1 MYIDPRLILDRDVVQ
16 NPYQFY
22 DALRQHAPVWRV
34 GDAPIYV
41 VTSFEGLC
49 EAARRIEDFSSELKV
64 SLYKTEYGML
74 DALPANFGAPALAI
88 ADPPAHTLHK
98 QIMFP
103 RFVARKMELLEDE
116 LSAFTAAKL
125 EGARRKGK
133 FDFMEEIGGPVPIR
147 AINRLIG
154 FRNADEKVLLK
165 TALESSEVTGGTMT
179 LEELGALKVRV
190 GEINAW
196 LDETLEE
203 RDGTSTDDVLDAVKA
218 AMLAGQFSKG
228 EALIT
233 MITLLSAGGEST
245 GALLGNAV
253 RILAEKP
260 GLVACLKADMGLL
273 PSFIEEA
280 ARLESPFRSHLR
292 SVPRETVLAGVKIP
306 AGSTMM
312 LMWGAANRDPE
323 KFDEPEKIKLDRLRE
338 HVVFGRG
345 IHQCVGNALARMEA
359 RIVLSLML
367 AYETFPSIAE
377 GQSPEWE
384 HNLQVRRH
392 RVLPL
397 TWG

>member
-1 MYIDPRLILDRDVVQ
+1 MNIDPKLILDRDVIQ
-16 NPYQFY
+16 NPYPFY
-22 DALRQHAPVWRV
+22 NALRQHAPVWRA
-34 GDAPIYV
+34 GHAPVYV
-41 VTSFEGLC
+41 VTGYEILC
-49 EAARRIEDFSSELKV
+49 EATRRIEDFSSELKV
-64 SLYKTEYGML
+64 SLYKNKDGLL
-74 DALPANFGAPALAI
+74 DAMPANFGSPALAI
-88 ADPPAHTLHK
+88 ADPPTHTLHK

-103 RFVARKMELLEDE
+103 RFVAKKMELLEEE
-116 LSAFTAAKL
+116 LSDFTAAKL
-125 EGARRKGK
+125 QEAQAKGK
-133 FDFMEEIGGPVPIR
+133 FDFMEEIGGPIPIR

-165 TALESSEVTGGTMT
+165 TALESSEVTGGAMT

-203 RDGTSTDDVLDAVKA
+203 RDGTNTEDVLDAVKA

-253 RILAEKP
+253 RILAEQP
-260 GLVACLKADMGLL
+260 SLVAHLKTNMELL
-273 PSFIEEA
+273 PPFIEEA

-292 SVPRETVLAGVKIP
+292 SVPRETELAGVKIP
-306 AGSTMM
+306 ADATLM
-312 LMWGAANRDPE
+312 LMWGAANRDPQ
-323 KFDEPEKIKLDRLRE
+323 KFDEPERIKLDRPRE

-359 RIVLSLML
+359 RIVLSAML

-377 GQSPEWE
+377 DASPEWE
-384 HNLQVRRH
+384 YNLQVRRH
-392 RVLPL
+392 RSLPL
-397 TWG
+397 NWG

>member
-1 MYIDPRLILDRDVVQ
+1 MNIDPKLILDRDVIQ
-16 NPYQFY
+16 NPYPFY
-22 DALRQHAPVWRV
+22 DALREHAPVWRV

-41 VTSFEGLC
+41 VTDYEILC

-64 SLYKTEYGML
+64 SLYKTEYGLL

-88 ADPPAHTLHK
+88 ADPPTHTLHK

-103 RFVARKMELLEDE
+103 RFVAKKMELLEDE
-116 LSAFTAAKL
+116 LCAFTAAKL
-125 EGARRKGK
+125 SEARGKGK
-133 FDFMEEIGGPVPIR
+133 FDFMEEIGGPIPIR

-165 TALESSEVTGGTMT
+165 TALDSSEVTGGTMT
-179 LEELGALKVRV
+179 LDELGALKVRV

-196 LDETLEE
+196 LDEALEE
-203 RDGTSTDDVLDAVKA
+203 RDGTNADDILDAVKA

-253 RILAEKP
+253 RILAEQP
-260 GLVACLKADMGLL
+260 DLVVYLKAHMELL

-292 SVPRETVLAGVKIP
+292 SVPRETELAGVKIP
-306 AGSTMM
+306 EGATLM
-312 LMWGAANRDPE
+312 LMWGAANRDPQ
-323 KFDEPEKIKLDRLRE
+323 KFYEPETVKLDRLRE

-359 RIVLSLML
+359 RIVLSAML
-367 AYETFPSIAE
+367 SFKMFPSIAE